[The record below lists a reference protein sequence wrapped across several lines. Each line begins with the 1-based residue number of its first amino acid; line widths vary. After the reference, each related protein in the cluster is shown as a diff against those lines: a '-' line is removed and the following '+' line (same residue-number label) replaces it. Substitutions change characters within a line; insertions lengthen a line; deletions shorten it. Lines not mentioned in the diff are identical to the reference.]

1 MSAPIVKHFPA
12 KKACLFGQNLTVLG
26 DKYGFNIKFKFCNPE
41 KAHPCVISR
50 LMSYR
55 ASYAAV
61 VWWTRVDY
69 STVDKQLEHVQ
80 RIACLYITGAIR
92 TTPTSALEV
101 ITGLT
106 PLAIFLKQEAMT
118 ACFRL
123 RMNKQ
128 WKHIPFGHARINREY
143 DEIAPATC
151 SKSDSIIA
159 QYVFDK
165 NYEVSIP
172 DRSD

>member
-1 MSAPIVKHFPA
+1 M
-12 KKACLFGQNLTVLG
+12 L
-26 DKYGFNIKFKFCNPE
+26 
-41 KAHPCVISR
+41 
-50 LMSYR
+50 
-55 ASYAAV
+55 SYAAV

-106 PLAIFLKQEAMT
+106 PLPIFLKQEAMT

-123 RMNKQ
+123 KMNKQ
-128 WKHIPFGHARINREY
+128 WKNIYFGHARINREL
-143 DEIAPATC
+143 EETAPETC
-151 SKSDSIIA
+151 SRSDSTIA
-159 QYVFDK
+159 QYVFGKK
-165 NYEVSIP
+165 NYEISIP
-172 DRSD
+172 SRSDLIANNVS

>member
-1 MSAPIVKHFPA
+1 MPM
-12 KKACLFGQNLTVLG
+12 L
-26 DKYGFNIKFKFCNPE
+26 
-41 KAHPCVISR
+41 
-50 LMSYR
+50 
-55 ASYAAV
+55 SYAAV

-69 STVDKQLEHVQ
+69 STVDKQLEHLQ

-92 TTPTSALEV
+92 TTPTSALEL

-106 PLAIFLKQEAMT
+106 PLPIFLKQEAMA

-123 RMNKQ
+123 RVNKQ
-128 WKHIPFGHARINREY
+128 WKHIPCGHARINREL
-143 DEIAPATC
+143 EETAPETC
-151 SKSDSIIA
+151 SRSDSTIA

-172 DRSD
+172 NRSDCIVNNVTIRYNSVYLTCSKKLTGSNK